1 MFTSNRMKQLFLG
14 LIALLTVAN
23 LAIAQDGKSDLK
35 TAEKGLA
42 AYNLSGD
49 DAKLQEAVAAV
60 PGAVAGSETKLD
72 LDTYLAAGEVMT
84 AAANTYITAK
94 STSEDGS
101 KIVPM
106 APEPAIKAAE
116 YYQKA
121 FDMAEKKGDKKK
133 ALAGLQ
139 SVENHLS
146 NAGILAIQNKQYD
159 QAYANFVAAQK
170 VFATLKANGEESVLN
185 DDKKRM
191 DESYYAALAALLNED
206 YTNAKPLLVQLK
218 TDDYDDSGLYD
229 GLYKVTMAE
238 GDTTKAYEYLSAGR
252 EKYPTETS
260 LLFTEIN
267 HFLAIKQL
275 DILTTKLEEAI
286 KQEPDNIS
294 LYATTGSVYDNLYQ
308 RDAASGKTESAQRYF
323 DKARSYYDQAL
334 TKDPTYAPAV
344 YSIGALYYNRA
355 AAMTQELS
363 KLGDDFSKEGQKK
376 YEALKTKVDA
386 EFELALPYF
395 VKAEKLDPNDLNTI
409 VALKEMYARKSDY
422 DASNAFKDRIEKVQA
437 GEKLT
442 DSYHK

>member
-1 MFTSNRMKQLFLG
+1 MKQLFLG
-14 LIALLTVAN
+14 LIALFTVVN
-23 LAIAQDGKSDLK
+23 LAIAQDGKDALK
-35 TAEKGLA
+35 TAEKSLA

-49 DAKLQEAVAAV
+49 DAKLMEAVKAV
-60 PGAVAGSETKLD
+60 PAAVAGSETKLD
-72 LDTYLAAGEVMT
+72 VDTYLAAGEVMV
-84 AAANTYITAK
+84 AAANSYITAK
-94 STSEDGS
+94 SVAEDGS
-101 KIVPM
+101 KTM
-106 APEPAIKAAE
+106 AMASEPAVKAAE

-133 ALAGLQ
+133 AVAGLQ
-139 SVENHLS
+139 AVENHLS
-146 NAGILAIQNKQYD
+146 NAGILAIQNQQYD
-159 QAYANFVAAQK
+159 MAYHNFVTGQK
-170 VFATLKANGEESVLN
+170 VYATLKANGEESLLN
-185 DDKKRM
+185 DDNKRM
-191 DESYYAALAALLNED
+191 DESYYAALAALLNND
-206 YTNAKPLLVQLK
+206 FDNAKPLLVQLK
-218 TDDYDDSGLYD
+218 SDDYDDSGLYD

-238 GDTTKAYEYLSAGR
+238 GDTTKAYEYLTAGR

-275 DILTTKLEEAI
+275 DKLTAKLEEAI
-286 KQEPDNIS
+286 AQEPDNIS

-308 RDAASGKTESAQRYF
+308 REAAAGNTADAQTYF

-334 TKDPTYAPAV
+334 TKNPTYAPAV

-376 YEALKTKVDA
+376 YDALKTKVDS

-395 VKAEKLDPNDLNTI
+395 IKAEKLDPNDLNTI
-409 VALKEMYARKSDY
+409 IALKEMYARKSDY
-422 DASNAFKDRIEKVQA
+422 DASNAFKERIEKVQA